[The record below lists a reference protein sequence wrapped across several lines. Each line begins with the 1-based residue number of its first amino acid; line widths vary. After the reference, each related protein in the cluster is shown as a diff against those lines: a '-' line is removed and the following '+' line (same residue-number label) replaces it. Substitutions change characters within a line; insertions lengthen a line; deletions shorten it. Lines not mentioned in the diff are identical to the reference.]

1 MKTCMPRVRRMSNS
15 RDINGKDSDR
25 LLEIVLTAL
34 DDMKGVDVR
43 VIDVRELTS
52 ITDRMVIVS
61 GTSTRHVKALAEN
74 VTLQA
79 KQHGYQPLGI
89 EGENTAEWVL
99 VDLADVVVHVM
110 MPEIR
115 DFYALEKLWSVGGHN
130 NVSA

>member
-1 MKTCMPRVRRMSNS
+1 MSNS
-15 RDINGKDSDR
+15 QDINGEDSDR

-43 VIDVRELTS
+43 VIDVRDLTS

-74 VTLQA
+74 VALQA

-99 VDLADVVVHVM
+99 VDLADVVVHIM

-115 DFYALEKLWSVGGHN
+115 DFYALEKLWSVGGRN

>member
-1 MKTCMPRVRRMSNS
+1 MPRVRRMSNS
-15 RDINGKDSDR
+15 QDINGEDSDR

-74 VTLQA
+74 VALQA
-79 KQHGYQPLGI
+79 KQHGYKPLGI
-89 EGENTAEWVL
+89 EGENAAEWVL

-110 MPEIR
+110 MPKIR
-115 DFYALEKLWSVGGHN
+115 DFYALEKLWSVGGRDN
-130 NVSA
+130 ASA

>member
-1 MKTCMPRVRRMSNS
+1 MSNS
-15 RDINGKDSDR
+15 QDISGEDSDR

-43 VIDVRELTS
+43 VIDVRDLTS

-74 VTLQA
+74 VALQA

-99 VDLADVVVHVM
+99 VDLADVVVHIM

-115 DFYALEKLWSVGGHN
+115 DFYALEKLWSVGGRN

>member
-1 MKTCMPRVRRMSNS
+1 MGNRQHSN
-15 RDINGKDSDR
+15 DADSDR

-34 DDMKGVDVR
+34 DDLKGVDVR

-61 GTSTRHVKALAEN
+61 GTSTRHVKALADN
-74 VTLQA
+74 VVLQA
-79 KQHGYQPLGI
+79 KQHGYKPLGI

-99 VDLADVVVHVM
+99 VDLTDVVVHVM

-115 DFYALEKLWSVGGHN
+115 DFYALEKLWSVGGRDN
-130 NVSA
+130 ASA

>member
-1 MKTCMPRVRRMSNS
+1 MSNS
-15 RDINGKDSDR
+15 QDKTAADSDR
-25 LLEIVLTAL
+25 LLEIVLAAL

-74 VTLQA
+74 VALQA
-79 KQHGYQPLGI
+79 KQHGYQLLGV
-89 EGENTAEWVL
+89 EGENAAEWVL
-99 VDLADVVVHVM
+99 VDLVDVVVHIM

-115 DFYALEKLWSVGGHN
+115 DFYALEKLWSVGGRN
-130 NVSA
+130 NASA

>member
-1 MKTCMPRVRRMSNS
+1 MQRAIRMSNS
-15 RDINGKDSDR
+15 QDKTTVDSDR
-25 LLEIVLTAL
+25 LLDIVLAAL

-43 VIDVRELTS
+43 VIDVRDLTS

-74 VTLQA
+74 VALLA

-89 EGENTAEWVL
+89 EGENAAEWVL

-115 DFYALEKLWSVGGHN
+115 DFYALEKLWSVGGRN

>member
-1 MKTCMPRVRRMSNS
+1 MPRVRRMSNS
-15 RDINGKDSDR
+15 QDINGEDSDR

-43 VIDVRELTS
+43 VIDVRDLTS

-74 VTLQA
+74 VALQA

-99 VDLADVVVHVM
+99 VDLADVVVHIM

-115 DFYALEKLWSVGGHN
+115 DFYALEKLWSVGGRN
-130 NVSA
+130 NISA

>member
-1 MKTCMPRVRRMSNS
+1 MNNIQDSN
-15 RDINGKDSDR
+15 GEDSDR

-43 VIDVRELTS
+43 VIDVRDLTS

-74 VTLQA
+74 VALQA
-79 KQHGYQPLGI
+79 KQHGYKPLGI
-89 EGENTAEWVL
+89 EGENAAEWVL

-110 MPEIR
+110 LPEIR
-115 DFYALEKLWSVGGHN
+115 DFYALEKLWSVGGRSN
-130 NVSA
+130 ASA

>member
-1 MKTCMPRVRRMSNS
+1 MPRVRRMSNS
-15 RDINGKDSDR
+15 QDINGEDSDR

-74 VTLQA
+74 VALQA

-99 VDLADVVVHVM
+99 VDLADVVVHIM

-115 DFYALEKLWSVGGHN
+115 DFYALEKLWSVGGRN
-130 NVSA
+130 NISA